1 MILQYYDTNIN
12 EEVKQDNTPV
22 TIADRLIEELMRE
35 KIIHT
40 FPEHGIIGEEFGSE
54 RTSSE
59 FVWVIDP
66 IDGTKSFLSGVPLF
80 GTLIGLTHYGQ
91 PVMGVFYQ
99 PILDKTMVGNGEKT
113 FLNDRLIRCSSVGSI
128 QHARL
133 MTTDIHNIQKY
144 QNFTNFLNLS
154 AQTKLTR
161 TWGDCFGYYLLAQGS
176 ADIMLDPIVSV
187 WDTTAIIPIVMGAGA
202 KITDWK
208 GGSPINGKSLVATPF
223 EIHDEVLSFLNQS
236 KT

>member
-12 EEVKQDNTPV
+12 EETKQDDTPV
-22 TIADRLIEELMRE
+22 TIADQRLEELIRE
-35 KIIHT
+35 KIVST

-54 RTSSE
+54 RTDSE

-80 GTLIGLTHYGQ
+80 GTLIGLIHQDQ

-99 PILDKTMVGNGEKT
+99 PILDKTMIGDGKKT
-113 FLNDRLIRCSSVGSI
+113 FLNDMPVRCSSVDSI
-128 QHARL
+128 QNAKL
-133 MTTDIHNIQKY
+133 MVTDINDIQKY
-144 QNFTNFLNLS
+144 QNLTNFLNLM
-154 AQTKLTR
+154 AQIKLTR

-187 WDTTAIIPIVMGAGA
+187 WDTTAIIPIIMGAGA

-208 GGSPINGKSLVATPF
+208 GKSPINGNSLVAASC
-223 EIHDEVLSFLNQS
+223 EIHDEVLSILNQS